1 MTVVFRAEGGIGG
14 GGKGLEGLGLNV
26 EIVESECRLCL
37 RVDEVVEKV

>member
-14 GGKGLEGLGLNV
+14 GGIGLEGIGCKGFDV

-37 RVDEVVEKV
+37 GGMK